1 MTSLA
6 SGRTLSFLKAGI
18 VDSTETPTRATDSDR
33 RSTPV
38 QPQHSNHTDS
48 TDKTDTFL
56 DHAIA
61 YARAKF
67 RVLPLLPGQKVP
79 ATRHGKDDATTDLDV
94 IRAWWARNSQY
105 NIGIRPNPGDVVLD
119 IDVRNGGTLESLGVL
134 PSTWTAATGGGG
146 YHLWFRCSG
155 RMRGKLDR
163 LPGIDLKTE
172 TGYLVAPPSVH
183 PSGARYCW
191 INDEPIVPMPGHLR
205 GLARIPVGNTLP
217 RRTVGRTSGDP
228 LIRSVENAVPG
239 QRNHLLF
246 WAACRAH
253 HEGSHPVVLDGIRTA
268 AIGIGLTER
277 EVDATM
283 RSAARKSG
291 LSA

>member
-38 QPQHSNHTDS
+38 QPQHTNTTNPTDS
-48 TDKTDTFL
+48 TDTFL
-56 DHAIA
+56 DHALA
-61 YARAKF
+61 YARAGL
-67 RVLPLLPGQKVP
+67 RVLPLLPGQKTP
-79 ATRHGKDDATTDLDV
+79 ATRHGKDDATTDLER
-94 IRAWWARNSQY
+94 IRSWWIGNPLY

-119 IDVRNGGTLESLGVL
+119 IDVRNGGTYESLGEH
-134 PSTWTAATGGGG
+134 PETRTAFTGGLGW
-146 YHLWFRCSG
+146 HVWFRCSG
-155 RMRGKLDR
+155 QMRGKLDK
-163 LPGIDLKTE
+163 LPGVDIKTE
-172 TGYLVAPPSVH
+172 TGYLVAPPSIH
-183 PSGARYCW
+183 PSGNRYRW
-191 INDEPIVPMPGHLR
+191 INNEPIAPMPGHLR
-205 GLARIPVGNTLP
+205 GLARVPVGKPLP
-217 RRTVGRTSGDP
+217 RHTGGYASGDP

-253 HEGSHPVVLDGIRTA
+253 SEGSNPAVLDGIRTA

-283 RSAARKSG
+283 RSAARKCG